1 MRGNVCY
8 LWVPPALILQDARNQ
23 SGKHARA
30 DLPGSMQIAR
40 TTGEHLDKVWTEMRE
55 SNPPPNN
62 NNWKIL

>member
-1 MRGNVCY
+1 MRGNVDR
-8 LWVPPALILQDARNQ
+8 LWVPPTFVLQDARNQ

-30 DLPGSMQIAR
+30 DLPCGMQITR

-55 SNPPPNN
+55 SNPPSNN